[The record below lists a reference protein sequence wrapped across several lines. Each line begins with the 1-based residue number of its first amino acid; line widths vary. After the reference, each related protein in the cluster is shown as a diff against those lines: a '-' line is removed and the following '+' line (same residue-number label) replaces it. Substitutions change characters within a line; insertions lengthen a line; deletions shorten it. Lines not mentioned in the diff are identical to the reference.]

1 MRDKK
6 GNPMDSPTGE
16 ALTER
21 ESWVGA
27 KEDSYRDAAAGRRLR
42 KMTLQNRAENLVT
55 KVREKAVLL
64 STFFVSSFI
73 NKAVPQT
80 FQL

>member
-55 KVREKAVLL
+55 KVREKAVLHL
-64 STFFVSSFI
+64 LCLI
-73 NKAVPQT
+73 
-80 FQL
+80 LY